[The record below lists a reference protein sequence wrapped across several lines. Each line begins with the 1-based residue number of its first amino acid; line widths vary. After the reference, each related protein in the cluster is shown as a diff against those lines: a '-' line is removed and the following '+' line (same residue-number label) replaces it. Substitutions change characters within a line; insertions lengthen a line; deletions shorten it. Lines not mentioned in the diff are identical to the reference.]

1 MEGVYLLNFV
11 VQKSNMELG
20 VELELDNIEEMRRDN
35 VSSIKTPHVC
45 VGAKV
50 ILLLGNIGNS
60 HPILYSG
67 PLS

>member
-50 ILLLGNIGNS
+50 ILL
-60 HPILYSG
+60 
-67 PLS
+67 